1 MSDDVLIGKA
11 AIIERCVAR
20 AREELAASGDFSSD
34 LTRQDAAVLNI
45 QRSCEAG
52 IDMAFRMVRLA
63 GLGAPASSR
72 EAIDILVAAAII
84 DGDLALRLKRMV
96 GFRNVAVHRY
106 AELDI
111 KVVEQV
117 IRTGLDDLLT
127 FVAVALRA

>member
-1 MSDDVLIGKA
+1 
-11 AIIERCVAR
+11 
-20 AREELAASGDFSSD
+20 
-34 LTRQDAAVLNI
+34 
-45 QRSCEAG
+45 
-52 IDMAFRMVRLA
+52 MAFRMVRLA

-117 IRTGLDDLLT
+117 IRTGLDALLT

>member
-1 MSDDVLIGKA
+1 
-11 AIIERCVAR
+11 
-20 AREELAASGDFSSD
+20 
-34 LTRQDAAVLNI
+34 
-45 QRSCEAG
+45 
-52 IDMAFRMVRLA
+52 MAFRMVRLA

-96 GFRNVAVHRY
+96 GFRNVTVHRY